1 MKTGRME
8 EWSMGEWITHRAV
21 RLIFHQSNLWRVGA
35 PPPDGV
41 PVTHVDPGVY
51 GNPHVVR
58 DIVFSHVD
66 NVIQLAPRLNVPGG
80 VPTPA
85 TTITTSLWSNST
97 ATVTC

>member
-41 PVTHVDPGVY
+41 PVTHIYLGVY

-85 TTITTSLWSNST
+85 TTTTTSLWSNST